1 MRYLEQQPPGGMRPR
16 GVLVLLHAFPLNAR
30 MWEPQLVPF
39 AAGGWRVV
47 APQMRGVDRGDAHP
61 GPVSMDDYAGDIIDL
76 LDGLR
81 VHEAVLCGLS
91 MGGYL
96 ALAVMRHAPRYVQGL
111 ILADSRAEAD
121 TAEAVAGRRRMQATA
136 REKGPAAIADEM
148 LPKILGETTR
158 ATRPEIVARARS
170 LVLANSGESI
180 ASMLDALMSRADSTP
195 TLATIHCPTLV
206 LIGDEDTATPRP
218 LSETLHR
225 QIAGAAFAVIPHA
238 GHLSSLEQPD
248 AFNDAVA
255 AFLAHRV

>member
-1 MRYLEQQPPGGMRPR
+1 MRPR

-30 MWEPQLVPF
+30 MWEPQLTPF

-61 GPVSMDDYAGDIIDL
+61 GPVSMDDYAGDIVDL
-76 LDGLR
+76 LDGLHA
-81 VHEAVLCGLS
+81 HEAVLCGLS
-91 MGGYL
+91 MGGYAAL
-96 ALAVMRHAPRYVQGL
+96 ALARLAPRYVQGL
-111 ILADSRAEAD
+111 ILADARAEAD

-148 LPKILGETTR
+148 LPKLLGETTR
-158 ATRPEIVARARS
+158 TTRPELVARARA

-180 ASMLDALMSRADSTP
+180 ASMLDALLSRADSTP

-206 LIGDEDTATPRP
+206 LVGDEDAVTPRP
-218 LSETLHR
+218 LSESLR
-225 QIAGAAFAVIPHA
+225 RNIAGAELVVIQGA
-238 GHLSSLEQPD
+238 GHLSSLERPD